1 MTDPN
6 ANKNS
11 GPNPGSDPEVA
22 APAAAAA
29 AGTATATMLTFAN
42 PAQESTAAAVAAD
55 CSQKGF
61 ATIGITNVLP
71 TDVIDFSRFD
81 QQSCVDLG
89 DAIVLCVDANGF
101 SLPALGGTFDIMRV
115 QGTQITFD
123 NFVKAVT
130 VMMKPKVTG

>member
-1 MTDPN
+1 MTNNVSKD
-6 ANKNS
+6 S

-22 APAAAAA
+22 APAAATAA
-29 AGTATATMLTFAN
+29 TTATSTMLNFAN
-42 PAQESTAAAVAAD
+42 PPKASTAAAVAAE
-55 CSQKGF
+55 CSQEGF

-81 QQSCVDLG
+81 QQSCTDLG
-89 DAIVLCVDANGF
+89 DAIVLCVDVNGF